1 MKKYILIP
9 FVLLFLISCEKVIDI
24 DLNQSNPRFV
34 IEGNLSNEAGESKVR
49 ISKTLNFDET
59 TAFPAISGALVTIT
73 DNLLNQID
81 TLTETSLG
89 IYFKAGLVGIEGHT
103 YTMMVNIENE
113 IYTAVSTMP
122 FSVNLDSLVQEN
134 LAGSGI
140 GGGGPGGSGG
150 PGNPGGDH
158 DYETIIQITPHYT
171 DPVNSE
177 NFYQFEVTRND
188 TLVDDVFIR
197 NDVGFNGSSSHLPLR
212 VKADKGDV
220 VTIDLQSIDKTVYNY
235 FFGLNENINQSSAT
249 PANPASNINN
259 GALGYFK
266 AHTSKKKTIGIE

>member
-9 FVLLFLISCEKVIDI
+9 FVLLVLFSCEKVIDI

-34 IEGNLSNEAGESKVR
+34 IEGNLSNVSGESKVM

-59 TAFPAISGALVTIT
+59 TAYPAISGALVTIT
-73 DNLLNQID
+73 DNKLNQID
-81 TLTETSLG
+81 TLIETSAG
-89 IYFKAGLVGIEGHT
+89 IYFKTGLAGIEGHT
-103 YTMMVNIENE
+103 YSMMVNIDNE
-113 IYTAVSTMP
+113 IFTAVSTMP
-122 FSVNLDSLVQEN
+122 FSVNPDSLVQEN
-134 LAGSGI
+134 LAGSGT
-140 GGGGPGGSGG
+140 GGVPGGSGR

-158 DYETIIQITPHYT
+158 DYETIIQITPYYT

-177 NFYQFEVTRND
+177 NYYQFEVTRND

-212 VKADKGDV
+212 VKAEKGDV
-220 VTIDLQSIDKTVYNY
+220 ITIDLQCIDKTVYNY

-266 AHTSKKKTIGIE
+266 AHTSKKKTINIE

>member
-1 MKKYILIP
+1 MNKYILIP
-9 FVLLFLISCEKVIDI
+9 LVLLILISCEKVIDI

-34 IEGNLSNEAGESKVR
+34 IEGNLSNVAGASKVR

-59 TAFPAISGALVTIT
+59 TAYPAISGTLVTIT
-73 DNLLNQID
+73 DNKLNQTD
-81 TLTETSLG
+81 TLTETSAG
-89 IYFKAGLVGIEGHT
+89 IYFKSGLAGIEGHP
-103 YTMMVNIENE
+103 YTMMVKIGNE
-113 IYTAVSTMP
+113 IFTAVSTMP
-122 FSVNLDSLVQEN
+122 NSVNLDSLVQEN
-134 LAGSGI
+134 LAGSGT
-140 GGGGPGGSGG
+140 GGGPGGSGG

-177 NFYQFEVTRND
+177 NYYQFEVTRND
-188 TLVDDVFIR
+188 TLVNDVFIR

-212 VKADKGDV
+212 VKTDKGDV
-220 VTIDLQSIDKTVYNY
+220 VTIDLQCIDKTVYNY

-266 AHTSKKKTIGIE
+266 AHTSKKKTIRIE